1 MNEVLAEQAD
11 ACIDGGAQFSDHDR
25 KQHENVKR
33 MHDDMIIFGVAV
45 DLL

>member
-1 MNEVLAEQAD
+1 MH
-11 ACIDGGAQFSDHDR
+11 CDHVR